1 MIYMLR
7 RSNASY
13 FSASQHFFVGT
24 IVFKISDERNN
35 LEHLQSPRHQAS
47 QAYAL

>member
-1 MIYMLR
+1 MLR

-35 LEHLQSPRHQAS
+35 LEHCPSPRHQAS